1 MHGDRILLMPVPL
14 LLTLP
19 SVEDGNLITS
29 PHYKYNGEW
38 MKLVISKIKK

>member
-1 MHGDRILLMPVPL
+1 MHGSKILLMLVPL
-14 LLTLP
+14 LLTP

-29 PHYKYNGEW
+29 PHYKYNGDW